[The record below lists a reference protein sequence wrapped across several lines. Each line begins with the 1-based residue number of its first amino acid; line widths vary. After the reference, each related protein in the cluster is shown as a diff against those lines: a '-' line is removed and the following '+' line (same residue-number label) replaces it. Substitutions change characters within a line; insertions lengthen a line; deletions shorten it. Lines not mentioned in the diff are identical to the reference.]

1 MPAFTPESLLTAVK
15 KLFELNHY
23 QVTGPQKIHG
33 AEVDLIAS
41 PIADPFGR
49 RLYIEVTVEYVDN
62 EKYGKDLGKLAM
74 LGEVDRDAHRLIVSS
89 AGFSLPVQERAKATR
104 IETLTYDDLF
114 RKFEKFEPYIAAYS
128 SQSETGKEVAALAQ
142 VYEPPHFEDSV
153 GNDFAVDFLTAWKD
167 APAPDNRWIVIT
179 GEYGT
184 GKTALTRVLHYQWLE
199 AFKANP
205 TLPIPFR
212 IELRSFVRQFD
223 ARGLLHHFL
232 DRNRL
237 SHISVDFVES
247 LVRSG
252 RVVLLLDGYDE
263 MAQYFNSRERRQCLE
278 ALATLSSE
286 GARGI
291 LTSRPNYFTLS
302 EELQVFEALYSS
314 IKSTHHVNAAARA
327 FLDRE
332 SEVDRLL
339 EKFLDQFE
347 RHLRDLT
354 PVQTNA
360 LVERIL
366 GDDPQGLATIKQIL
380 QKIFRN
386 QDGDSIALSGKP
398 VIVSYLLEVVEQLKQ
413 LPIGSQGSDSCLG
426 EWQVYKLIVDQLMLR
441 DLERSPDITPSARR
455 QFLQRLALF
464 LSKRENEYILEAD
477 FKDLVASEFRR
488 DLNRHSGDAKIDALS
503 RYFSD
508 LRSSATLTRSV
519 SQAGEG
525 WRFSHNS
532 IREFL
537 IAEYIASRLKAGNF
551 VNDRVAVSDAM
562 RTFAA
567 AMSSEDVARVLSS
580 LQAAWRSVEFDG
592 VGKGQALCLF
602 WDAFLSKSMDS
613 GARTRALLSKFSGI
627 GGGLQGVSFNRL
639 DLSSEARPADLAR
652 MSFRGANMSFVHLD
666 FANLDSS
673 DFSGAVLDSVSLTS
687 ATLTNANLCNSLL
700 VDTNLVGANLSGAQ
714 CLGISPDSTS
724 LIVEWN
730 EWPHSRQVDDQY
742 AIGYLRYKGALT
754 DPIEDYFVFAHH
766 PRFDIVDKIVTN
778 LSKQAQRQRRGLEQ
792 RGAANADVPFAR
804 AFVLHLISKEL
815 IFVPRNRKD
824 IVEPTEYGREVFQAF
839 VDGRTLAPEISEFLQ
854 SH

>member
-1 MPAFTPESLLTAVK
+1 MPTFTPESLVTAVK

-23 QVTGPQKIHG
+23 RVTGPQNIHG

-49 RLYIEVTVEYVDN
+49 YIYIEVTVEYVDN
-62 EKYGKDLGKLAM
+62 EKYGKDVGKLAM
-74 LGEVDRDAHRLIVSS
+74 LGEIDRDAHRLIVSS

-128 SQSETGKEVAALAQ
+128 SQTEAGKEVAALAQ
-142 VYEPPHFEDSV
+142 VYEPPQFEDSL
-153 GNDFAVDFLTAWKD
+153 GNEFAVDFLTAWKD
-167 APAPDNRWIVIT
+167 SAAPDNRWIVIT

-205 TLPIPFR
+205 SLPIPFR

-237 SHISVDFVES
+237 SHISGDFVES

-291 LTSRPNYFTLS
+291 ITSRPNYFTLS

-314 IKSTHHVNAAARA
+314 IKSTHHLNASALA
-327 FLDRE
+327 FFDRE

-339 EKFLDQFE
+339 EKFLDRFE

-354 PVQTNA
+354 PDQTNA

-366 GDDPQGLATIKQIL
+366 GDDPHGLTTIKQIL
-380 QKIFRN
+380 TKIFRN
-386 QDGDSIALSGKP
+386 QEGDSIALSGKP
-398 VIVSYLLEVVEQLKQ
+398 VIVSYLLEVVEQLKR
-413 LPIGSQGSDSCLG
+413 LPPGSQGNDVQLG

-441 DLERSPDITPSARR
+441 DLERSPDITPDARR
-455 QFLQRLALF
+455 HFLQRLALF
-464 LSKRENEYILEAD
+464 LSKRENEVIREDD
-477 FKDLVASEFRR
+477 FKDLVSSEFRR
-488 DLNRHSGDAKIDALS
+488 DLNRHSGDAKIEALS

-519 SQAGEG
+519 SESGEG

-537 IAEYIASRLKAGNF
+537 IAEYIASRLRAGHF
-551 VNDRVAVSDAM
+551 VNDRVPISDAM

-567 AMSSEDVARVLSS
+567 AISNEEVARILSS
-580 LQAAWRSVEFDG
+580 LQNAWRSVDFDG

-602 WDAFLSKSMDS
+602 WGAFLGKSMEDDDQ
-613 GARTRALLSKFSGI
+613 TRSLLSKFASI
-627 GGGLQGVSFNRL
+627 GEGLKEVSLNRL
-639 DLSSEARPADLAR
+639 DLSSEARPADLAG
-652 MSFRGANMSFVHLD
+652 MSFRGANFSFIQLD
-666 FANLDSS
+666 FANLAGA
-673 DFSGAVLDSVSLTS
+673 DFSGSVLDSVSLS
-687 ATLTNANLCNSLL
+687 NATLTNTNLSNSLL
-700 VDTNLVGANLSGAQ
+700 VDTSLVGANLSSAQ
-714 CLGISPDSTS
+714 CVGISPDSTS
-724 LIVEWN
+724 LIVESN
-730 EWPHSRQVDDQY
+730 EWPHSKQIEGQY

-754 DPIEDYFVFAHH
+754 DPVADYFVFAHH
-766 PRFDIVDKIVTN
+766 PRFEIVDKIVTN

-804 AFVLHLISKEL
+804 AFVSHLINKNL
-815 IFVPRNRKD
+815 IYVPRNRKD
-824 IVEPTEYGREVFQAF
+824 IVEPTEHGREVFQAF
-839 VDGRTLAPEISEFLQ
+839 VDGQTLTPELIEFLQ
-854 SH
+854 SN

>member
-1 MPAFTPESLLTAVK
+1 MPIFTPESLVAAVK

-23 QVTGPQKIHG
+23 QVTGPQKING

-49 RLYIEVTVEYVDN
+49 SIYIEVTVEYVNN
-62 EKYGKDLGKLAM
+62 EKYGKDVGKLAM
-74 LGEVDRDAHRLIVSS
+74 LGEMDRDAHRLIVSS

-104 IETLTYDDLF
+104 IDTLTYDDLF

-128 SQSETGKEVAALAQ
+128 SQTEAGKEVAALAQ
-142 VYEPPHFEDSV
+142 VYEPPQFEDSV
-153 GNDFAVDFLTAWKD
+153 GNEFAVDFLTTWKD
-167 APAPDNRWIVIT
+167 SQAPENRWIVIT

-205 TLPIPFR
+205 SLPIPFR
-212 IELRSFVRQFD
+212 IELRSFIRQFD

-291 LTSRPNYFTLS
+291 ITSRPNYFTLS

-314 IKSTHHVNAAARA
+314 IKATHYLNSSARA

-339 EKFLDQFE
+339 ENFLNRFE

-354 PVQTNA
+354 PDQTNA

-366 GDDPQGLATIKQIL
+366 NDDPQGLATIKNIL
-380 QKIFRN
+380 IKIFRN

-413 LPIGSQGSDSCLG
+413 LPSGSQGDDIRLG

-441 DLERSPDITPSARR
+441 DLERSPDITPDARR
-455 QFLQRLALF
+455 HFLQRLALF
-464 LSKRENEYILEAD
+464 LSRRENEFILEAD
-477 FKDLVASEFRR
+477 FKDLVSSEFQRE
-488 DLNRHSGDAKIDALS
+488 LNRHSGDAKIEALS

-519 SQAGEG
+519 SPSGEG

-567 AMSSEDVARVLSS
+567 AMSSEEVERLLSA
-580 LQAAWRSVEFDG
+580 LQNAWRRVEFDG

-602 WDAFLSKSMDS
+602 WDAFFSRSTD
-613 GARTRALLSKFSGI
+613 GGDRTRALLSKFSGI
-627 GGGLQGVSFNRL
+627 GGGLQEVVLNRL
-639 DLSSEARPADLAR
+639 DLSSEIRPADLAG
-652 MSFRGANMSFVHLD
+652 MSFRGANFSFVQFD
-666 FANLDSS
+666 FANLDGT
-673 DFSGAVLDSVSLTS
+673 DLSGTVLDSVSLANT
-687 ATLTNANLCNSLL
+687 TLTNANLANALL
-700 VDTNLVGANLSGAQ
+700 MDTNLVGANLAGAK
-714 CLGISPDSTS
+714 CEGISPDSTS
-724 LIVEWN
+724 LIVESN
-730 EWPHSRQVDDQY
+730 EWPHSRRVDGQY
-742 AIGYLRYKGALT
+742 AIGYLRYKGAQT
-754 DPIEDYFVFAHH
+754 DPIADYFVFAHH

-778 LSKQAQRQRRGLEQ
+778 LAKQAHRQRRGLEQ

-804 AFVLHLISKEL
+804 AFVSHLMNKNL
-815 IFVPRNRKD
+815 IVVPKNRKD
-824 IVEPTEYGREVFQAF
+824 LVEPTEHGREVFQAF
-839 VDGRTLAPEISEFLQ
+839 VDGSTLAQELIEFLQ
-854 SH
+854 RN